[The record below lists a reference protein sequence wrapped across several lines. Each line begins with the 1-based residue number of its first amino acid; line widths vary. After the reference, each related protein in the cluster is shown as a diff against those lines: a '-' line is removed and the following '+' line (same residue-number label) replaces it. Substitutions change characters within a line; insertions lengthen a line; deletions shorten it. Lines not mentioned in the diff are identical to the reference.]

1 MAENADEQKEMAKK
15 AGGGGSKTVI
25 IIVIAGFLM
34 FTMLAGAG
42 FFILWKR
49 LPAPENSKTEA
60 AENEAREKPVE
71 LTMGPVFTLEPF
83 VVNLADPNGSRF
95 LRSKMTLEF
104 EKEGLLEK
112 MDKFSFPIRDK
123 ILTILSSKEYRE
135 VNSIQGKKQ
144 LRAEITTAVD
154 GLLGKGSV
162 KNVYFSDFVAE

>member
-1 MAENADEQKEMAKK
+1 MAENAEEREEAVKK
-15 AGGGGSKTVI
+15 GGGSKTLI
-25 IIVIAGFLM
+25 IILIAGFLM

-49 LPAPENSKTEA
+49 LPAPESTKTETT
-60 AENEAREKPVE
+60 ENGAQEETVE

-83 VVNLADPNGSRF
+83 VVNLADPAGNRF
-95 LRSKMTLEF
+95 LRTKMTLEL
-104 EKEGLLEK
+104 EQEALLEK

-135 VNSIQGKKQ
+135 ISNVQGKKE

-154 GLLGKGSV
+154 GLLGKGAV